1 MASDAKATRTSAKR
15 FFSRTETSLNQ
26 ALQSE
31 APEETIQRRFE
42 EFRKRWYSV
51 QEAHDSYLDSLGDI
65 PEEDIEKED
74 VWLEEL
80 AARFNELEIS
90 VDSELSKRNQSIEKE
105 QRQIKE
111 EHELKIAKEMNES
124 RKSEKSEAKTGSIQL
139 ERMKFSKFEG
149 DIRKYP
155 KFKEEFHLHIQPICS
170 SSQLPFILKSY
181 LSDSIKDEVDNV
193 GNDYE
198 AIWARLDTKY
208 GDKGRLVDTVMADIK
223 NLHECSDKDDEGT
236 LKLINIVEKAHRDL
250 IRMREEHQMNNAT
263 IISLIEQKLPEKILT
278 DWIKEIASK
287 NSMLRSRFTNL
298 MELLEEWKHRIE
310 YRLSA
315 IRAKQPIKE
324 GSTNHNSGQLNF
336 RKRANT
342 SDNNSRKQK
351 CWIHSLDHPIWRCR
365 TFQNKP
371 YEERLALT
379 LSNNACTSCLE
390 VGHNSDNCKWGF
402 VCVEPGCNEKHNRL
416 LHNYDLVSGETQY
429 SEEGSTLLPIQEI

>member
-111 EHELKIAKEMNES
+111 EHELKIAKEMNDS

-181 LSDSIKDEVDNV
+181 LSNSIN
-193 GNDYE
+193 GRR
-198 AIWARLDTKY
+198 IY
-208 GDKGRLVDTVMADIK
+208 GG
-223 NLHECSDKDDEGT
+223 EG
-236 LKLINIVEKAHRDL
+236 
-250 IRMREEHQMNNAT
+250 
-263 IISLIEQKLPEKILT
+263 
-278 DWIKEIASK
+278 
-287 NSMLRSRFTNL
+287 
-298 MELLEEWKHRIE
+298 
-310 YRLSA
+310 
-315 IRAKQPIKE
+315 
-324 GSTNHNSGQLNF
+324 
-336 RKRANT
+336 
-342 SDNNSRKQK
+342 
-351 CWIHSLDHPIWRCR
+351 
-365 TFQNKP
+365 
-371 YEERLALT
+371 
-379 LSNNACTSCLE
+379 
-390 VGHNSDNCKWGF
+390 
-402 VCVEPGCNEKHNRL
+402 
-416 LHNYDLVSGETQY
+416 VS
-429 SEEGSTLLPIQEI
+429 

>member
-1 MASDAKATRTSAKR
+1 MASEARSSRSSAKR
-15 FFSRTETSLNQ
+15 FFTRAETSLNQ
-26 ALQSE
+26 ALVSD

-42 EFRKRWYSV
+42 EYRKRWYTV
-51 QEAHDSYLDSLGDI
+51 QEAHDSYIDSLGDI

-74 VWLEEL
+74 AWLDEL
-80 AARFNELEIS
+80 AARFNGIEIS
-90 VDSELSKRNQSIEKE
+90 VDSELSKRNQSIERE

-111 EHELKIAKEMNES
+111 EHELKIAKEMADNS
-124 RKSEKSEAKTGSIQL
+124 KSQKAEGKSGSIQL

-155 KFKEEFHLHIQPICS
+155 KFKEDFHLHIQPICS

-181 LSDSIKDEVDNV
+181 LSETIQDEVDNV

-198 AIWARLDTKY
+198 AIWTRLDTKF
-208 GDKGRLVDTVMADIK
+208 GDKGRLIDTVMADIK

-236 LKLINIVEKAHRDL
+236 LRLINIVEKAHRDL

-298 MELLEEWKHRIE
+298 MELLAEWKNRIE
-310 YRLSA
+310 YRLAS
-315 IRAKQPIKE
+315 IRAKQPVKE
-324 GSTNHNSGQLNF
+324 ADVNHNKGQLNIKGKQSSNDGF
-336 RKRANT
+336 GRR
-342 SDNNSRKQK
+342 QK
-351 CWIHSLDHPIWRCR
+351 CWIHALDHPIWKCR
-365 TFQNKP
+365 AFQSKP
-371 YEERLALT
+371 YNERLALT

-390 VGHNSDNCKWGF
+390 VGHNAESCKRGF
-402 VCVEPGCNEKHNRL
+402 VCVEPGCKENHNRL
-416 LHNYDLVSGETQY
+416 LHNHDSVSGTAQH
-429 SEEGSTLLPIQEI
+429 SDEGSTLLPIQET

>member
-111 EHELKIAKEMNES
+111 EHELKIAKEMNDS

-155 KFKEEFHLHIQPICS
+155 KFKEEFHLHI
-170 SSQLPFILKSY
+170 
-181 LSDSIKDEVDNV
+181 
-193 GNDYE
+193 
-198 AIWARLDTKY
+198 
-208 GDKGRLVDTVMADIK
+208 
-223 NLHECSDKDDEGT
+223 
-236 LKLINIVEKAHRDL
+236 
-250 IRMREEHQMNNAT
+250 
-263 IISLIEQKLPEKILT
+263 
-278 DWIKEIASK
+278 
-287 NSMLRSRFTNL
+287 
-298 MELLEEWKHRIE
+298 
-310 YRLSA
+310 
-315 IRAKQPIKE
+315 
-324 GSTNHNSGQLNF
+324 
-336 RKRANT
+336 
-342 SDNNSRKQK
+342 
-351 CWIHSLDHPIWRCR
+351 
-365 TFQNKP
+365 
-371 YEERLALT
+371 
-379 LSNNACTSCLE
+379 
-390 VGHNSDNCKWGF
+390 
-402 VCVEPGCNEKHNRL
+402 
-416 LHNYDLVSGETQY
+416 
-429 SEEGSTLLPIQEI
+429 